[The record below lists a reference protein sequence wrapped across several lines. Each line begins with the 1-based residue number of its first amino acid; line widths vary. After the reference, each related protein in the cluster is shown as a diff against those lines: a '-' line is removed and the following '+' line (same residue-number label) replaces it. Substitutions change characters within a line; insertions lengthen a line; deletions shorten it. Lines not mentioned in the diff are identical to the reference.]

1 MRGRVAW
8 AAVILVLALLG
19 AGTISNVVRLNAT
32 SARVRDQAAAG
43 QAGLDRQCRLL
54 PVGRKLY
61 ADALQRGKITTDDFE
76 LVVSTANVACAR
88 P

>member
-1 MRGRVAW
+1 MRRRVIW
-8 AAVILVLALLG
+8 AAVIAFLAALSV
-19 AGTISNVVRLNAT
+19 GTISNVVRQNAI
-32 SARVRDQAAAG
+32 SARVQDQAAAG